1 MIDINTYITEK
12 LHIDKDLKVQR
23 VMIVFGYPATHKMD
37 YGFYDDVNEA
47 AKYIQKRNTSWNGAF
62 LMYEDD
68 VDGFIENIF
77 KSHTDFNKFCE
88 DKNIENVSQKIVD
101 ILKNKK

>member
-1 MIDINTYITEK
+1 
-12 LHIDKDLKVQR
+12 
-23 VMIVFGYPATHKMD
+23 
-37 YGFYDDVNEA
+37 
-47 AKYIQKRNTSWNGAF
+47 
-62 LMYEDD
+62 MYEED

-101 ILKNKK
+101 ILKNRK